1 MMLRTLV
8 LVLGSIAVTAGALLV
23 GSGIRGPGIY
33 LICVGAVVMLG
44 TAFER
49 WRYRTKSP
57 GAILD
62 GAKRR
67 ARRAEAQDGPSN
79 APPAGARWERTEE
92 RFEDPVTGET
102 MEVHYDRASGERRYV
117 RTVESTPRNPS

>member
-1 MMLRTLV
+1 MLRLLV
-8 LVLGSIAVTAGALLV
+8 LALGGIAVVAGALLV
-23 GSGIRGPGIY
+23 GSGARGPSIY
-33 LICVGAVVMLG
+33 LICVGAAIILG

-49 WRYRTKSP
+49 WRYRPKSP

-79 APPAGARWERTEE
+79 APPTGARWERTAE
-92 RFEDPVTGET
+92 RFEDPATGAT

-117 RTVESTPRNPS
+117 REGESASGK

>member
-8 LVLGSIAVTAGALLV
+8 LVLGGIAVAVGALLV
-23 GSGIRGPGIY
+23 GTGIRGPGIY
-33 LICVGAVVMLG
+33 LICVGAAVILG

-49 WRYRTKSP
+49 WRY
-57 GAILD
+57 
-62 GAKRR
+62 
-67 ARRAEAQDGPSN
+67 SN
-79 APPAGARWERTEE
+79 APPTGARWERTEE

-117 RTVESTPRNPS
+117 RTAESTPRNPS